1 MINEKNSQT
10 GEDMDNL
17 LNFFLGKWVL
27 IKGSCI
33 YEQGLPPVDA
43 QYQITYKTKDLLFE
57 MVWLDNT
64 GELHEFVF
72 KSRPDGLAIPF
83 MGGDLADSLSTV
95 IVSERELNTIAY
107 KNEIK
112 VMEVRRNLSNSLNQM
127 TISQTVFVS
136 EKDNPTNW
144 SSYSKV
150 IAH

>member
-1 MINEKNSQT
+1 M
-10 GEDMDNL
+10 GNL
-17 LNFFLGKWVL
+17 FKKFVGKWAL
-27 IKGSCI
+27 LKGSCL
-33 YEQGLPPVDA
+33 YEQGLPPIDG
-43 QYQITYKTKDLLFE
+43 QYQITYKTRDLIFE

-64 GELHEFVF
+64 GERHEFIF

-83 MGGDLADSLSTV
+83 MGGDLADSLSTT

-107 KNEIK
+107 KNGIK

-136 EKDNPTNW
+136 EKDKPTNW

-150 IAH
+150 IVH